1 MQKNNLSRLLGWTT
15 FFLLLV
21 ALFTFV
27 SSRLSIASADSEWG
41 NNQQQA
47 ISDVSV
53 TELTFDGVTMYVS
66 DAHQEGEHFQID
78 VCFSLPDDR
87 DWLLTS
93 RPDDAVLD
101 VNGETY
107 NVSEEGVQDIKF
119 ASDGTVAEKCQYL
132 LFPVKVEDGANLT
145 LSLKKIYVS
154 EPEKVDCPALQKQL
168 DDEKS
173 EIEVSCPT
181 EAYVGGF
188 SVIQKSESMDNE
200 TAYEFAH
207 DILTDARRAAW
218 EFHFKFPLP

>member
-1 MQKNNLSRLLGWTT
+1 MKKNNLSRLLGWTM

-27 SSRLSIASADSEWG
+27 SSTLSIANAGTAGS

-66 DAHQEGEHFQID
+66 DAHQEDEHFQVD

-93 RPDDAVLD
+93 RPDDAVLN
-101 VNGETY
+101 VNGHTY
-107 NVSEEGVQDIKF
+107 TVREEGVLDIKS
-119 ASDGTVAEKCQYL
+119 ASDNVGTEKCQYL
-132 LFPVKVEDGANLT
+132 LFPVKVEDETNLT
-145 LSLKKIYVS
+145 LFLKKIYVS
-154 EPEKVDCPALQKQL
+154 EPEKVDCPTLQKQL

-173 EIEVSCPT
+173 EIKVLCPT
-181 EAYVGGF
+181 EPNVGGF
-188 SVIQKSESMDNE
+188 SVIQKPESMDSE
-200 TAYEFAH
+200 AAYEFAH